1 MRSRSFLEA
10 SIGIAI
16 ALLLAP
22 AVPLAHADEPETEA
36 EPPTP
41 RWKFKHAN
49 KPVKVVV
56 LAGSIGA
63 FPKQP
68 YAKEIARLCKNVEVH
83 NLSKV
88 GEGAWGLKR
97 RFRDQVL
104 DNPYLRKR
112 DPANEYWLVYGG
124 GLNSVGTP
132 HSTNKHMRDLFV
144 LAHAHG
150 FKVVGLTLTPWGDAK
165 DKRWR
170 GHKGLE
176 YKRVTQVVVDYTM
189 KRSTPE
195 QALGSYGRKRKGGIA
210 APWDPTEL
218 PDVAVDLY
226 DSPMRDRDAPPFE
239 LEETRKLL
247 ARDKAWK
254 QAHAKLDEAARA
266 AKLEADAQAATELP
280 RWFMREELR
289 SFDHIHPN
297 ADGHRIMAAVMC
309 PSLPASWGC
318 ACEPVDAPAE

>member
-1 MRSRSFLEA
+1 MSFVVALALA
-10 SIGIAI
+10 STPSHAQEPTPVEE
-16 ALLLAP
+16 P
-22 AVPLAHADEPETEA
+22 A
-36 EPPTP
+36 PTP
-41 RWKFKHAN
+41 RWRFKQAD

-88 GEGAWGLKR
+88 GEGAWGLER

-104 DNPYLRKR
+104 ENPHLRLR
-112 DPANEYWLVYGG
+112 DEAQEHWLLYGG

-144 LAHAHG
+144 MAHEHG
-150 FKVVGLTLTPWGDAK
+150 FEVVALSLTPWGDVA

-176 YKRVTQVVVDYTM
+176 YKRVTQAVVDYTM
-189 KRSTPE
+189 KRTTPE
-195 QALGSYGRKRKGGIA
+195 QALAGYARKRPGGSA
-210 APWDPTEL
+210 AAWEPREL

-226 DSPMRDRDAPPFE
+226 DSPLRDRDATPLDLDAARE
-239 LEETRKLL
+239 SL
-247 ARDKAWK
+247 ARDKTWK
-254 QAHAKLDEAARA
+254 QLHAKLDDAARA
-266 AKLEADAQAATELP
+266 ARLEQDAKAAAELP
-280 RWFMREELR
+280 KWFMRKELR

-297 ADGHRIMAAVMC
+297 AEGHRLMAAVAC

-318 ACEPVDAPAE
+318 TCEPIETK

>member
-1 MRSRSFLEA
+1 M
-10 SIGIAI
+10 
-16 ALLLAP
+16 LLAAAPSGAEEPVAEEP
-22 AVPLAHADEPETEA
+22 A
-36 EPPTP
+36 PTP
-41 RWKFKHAN
+41 RWRFKQAD

-97 RFRDQVL
+97 RFRDMVIE
-104 DNPYLRKR
+104 NPHLRLR
-112 DPANEYWLVYGG
+112 DESVEHWLVYGG

-144 LAHAHG
+144 MAHDHG
-150 FKVVGLTLTPWGDAK
+150 FEVVALSLTPWGDAD

-170 GHKGLE
+170 GRKGLE
-176 YKRVTQVVVDYTM
+176 YKRVTQAVVDYTM
-189 KRSTPE
+189 GRTTPE
-195 QALGSYGRKRKGGIA
+195 QALGSYGRKRPGGVA
-210 APWDPTEL
+210 APWEKREL
-218 PDVAVDLY
+218 PDIAVDLY
-226 DSPMRDRDAPPFE
+226 DSPMRDRDAAPLD
-239 LEETRKLL
+239 LEIARTQL

-254 QAHAKLDEAARA
+254 QAHAQLDDAARA
-266 AKLEADAQAATELP
+266 AKLEEDAKAASELP
-280 RWFMREELR
+280 KWFMRKELR

-297 ADGHRIMAAVMC
+297 ADGHRIMAAVAC
-309 PSLPASWGC
+309 PKLPASWGC
-318 ACEPVDAPAE
+318 TCEPL

>member
-1 MRSRSFLEA
+1 VLAASPSRAEEPA
-10 SIGIAI
+10 AE
-16 ALLLAP
+16 AP
-22 AVPLAHADEPETEA
+22 AADQPA
-36 EPPTP
+36 PTP
-41 RWKFKHAN
+41 RWRFKQAD

-97 RFRDQVL
+97 RFRDMVIE
-104 DNPYLRKR
+104 NPHLRLR
-112 DPANEYWLVYGG
+112 DESVEHWLVYGG

-132 HSTNKHMRDLFV
+132 LSTNKHMRDLFV
-144 LAHAHG
+144 MAHDHG
-150 FKVVGLTLTPWGDAK
+150 FEVVALSLTPWGDAD

-170 GHKGLE
+170 GRKGLE
-176 YKRVTQVVVDYTM
+176 YKRVTQAVVDYTM
-189 KRSTPE
+189 GRTTPE
-195 QALGSYGRKRKGGIA
+195 QALGSYGRKRPGGVA
-210 APWDPTEL
+210 APWDKREL

-226 DSPMRDRDAPPFE
+226 DSSMRDKEAAPLDLDAVR
-239 LEETRKLL
+239 TQL

-254 QAHAKLDEAARA
+254 AAHAKLDEAARA
-266 AKLEADAQAATELP
+266 AKLEEDAKAASELP
-280 RWFMREELR
+280 KWFMRKELR

-297 ADGHRIMAAVMC
+297 ADGHRIMAAVAC
-309 PSLPASWGC
+309 PKLPASWGC
-318 ACEPVDAPAE
+318 TCEPV